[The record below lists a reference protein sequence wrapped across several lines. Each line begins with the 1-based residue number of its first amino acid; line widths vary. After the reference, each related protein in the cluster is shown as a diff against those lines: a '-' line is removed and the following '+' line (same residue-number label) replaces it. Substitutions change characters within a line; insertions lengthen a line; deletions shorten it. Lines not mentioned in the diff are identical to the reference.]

1 MIKILLIGSGGFIG
15 AISRFL
21 FTKYANS
28 FADTFPLGTLG
39 VNLLGS
45 FLLGFIGFTI
55 LLPQFISPDVRDM
68 ITVGFIGGFTTMS
81 SFAFETVKLNDL
93 GHLSLAILNIVLNV
107 VLCLAAVFAGR
118 ALALYMK

>member
-1 MIKILLIGSGGFIG
+1 MLKIILIGSGGFIG

-28 FADTFPLGTLG
+28 FVEIFPLGTLG
-39 VNLLGS
+39 VNILGS
-45 FLLGFIGFTI
+45 FLLGFIGFSL
-55 LLPQFISPDVRDM
+55 LLPQFITPDVRDM

-93 GHLSLAILNIVLNV
+93 GHVSLAVLNIVLNL
-107 VLCLAAVFAGR
+107 VLCILAVFAGK
-118 ALALYMK
+118 ALALSIK